1 MKTGGFILE
10 IKIIRMFC
18 SIQTLVF
25 PVVCFI
31 DSLISQINFRL
42 TPKIYHVTLNAEMLH
57 HALAAGTQLNN
68 FLFLHFSLQV
78 EAGKITNSFTKMN
91 VTVFKKTSSH
101 IHGIVKWMV
110 DLKKK
115 KQVKEQEIRGQEAG
129 ILFLARNTLVLSF
142 STFLEDTEV

>member
-115 KQVKEQEIRGQEAG
+115 KKGKLKNRKFGGKRQE
-129 ILFLARNTLVLSF
+129 FYF
-142 STFLEDTEV
+142 